1 MDEGIP
7 TGDHTQLVE
16 WARRKQQLL
25 TSISDFAA
33 SITRI
38 RDQAEALQE
47 LVSKSRL
54 LIRCDMVYLS
64 LNGTD
69 GSGYTSIVATDGVW
83 NEEYRTLRMPLGAGV
98 LGRVAKFGTAAQS
111 PDYRADTGLMHDP
124 EVDRIVAAE
133 GVRAILG
140 APMRS
145 EGRVIGALM
154 AANRYQGSFNSEQF
168 FIAQT
173 LANLAGVAIENQ
185 TRVDALGTTI
195 AELRHEVA
203 GGEAALAEERR
214 LARVDE
220 VLLSV
225 MGRGGGFT
233 ELGEGMS
240 RVMGREVQI
249 VDLTVRHDMRNAVAK
264 IGDSERPLVMLSA
277 RADEPMTSTRGDG
290 SPFAVMAATQGSGW
304 SRSAERGSFA
314 QLGSA
319 AMGSEGGRLEAPDFG
334 DEPIGAVPVGAVM
347 VDGELDAQDSAVLSR
362 CARVLGV
369 FLSAQNRERGA
380 IVRRRRELIAQ
391 MLATGTGGLNVAVIN
406 QLRELGITEGGPF
419 RILVIDGSESTVG
432 DFQHR
437 LDLDFGLSIL
447 YGEFDGQ
454 LVSIMPERAFER
466 VREMFEVRGARSWG
480 GLLVGHSPALHML
493 DIVPE
498 EYALVLRVLAAAR
511 QSGHSKTLVSLDSYG
526 AIGAFL
532 NKLTIEPT
540 KRAIIDTLG
549 PVLDYDR
556 EHGTDLADTAAA
568 FLDSGHSVAK
578 TATMLH
584 VHANTVRQRL
594 ERLSVLLGD
603 DWAEGQRGLDHH
615 ILLAANRLVGPYRG
629 R

>member
-1 MDEGIP
+1 MMDAGIP
-7 TGDHTQLVE
+7 TGDHAQLVE
-16 WARRKQQLL
+16 WARRQQQLL

-38 RDQAEALQE
+38 RDYSDALQE
-47 LVSKSRL
+47 LVSRARL
-54 LIRCDMVYLS
+54 LIQSDMVYIS

-83 NEEYRTLRMPLGAGV
+83 NEEYRTLSMPLGAGV
-98 LGRVAKFGTAAQS
+98 LGRVAKFGSAAQS
-111 PDYRADTGLMHDP
+111 ADYGADSALVHDP
-124 EVDRIVAAE
+124 NVDRIVAAE

-145 EGRVIGALM
+145 EGQVIGALM
-154 AANRYQGSFNSEQF
+154 AANRYPGSFNTEQF
-168 FIAQT
+168 FIAQA
-173 LANLAGVAIENQ
+173 LANLAGVAIENSA
-185 TRVDALGTTI
+185 RLDALGAQITQLRLSE
-195 AELRHEVA
+195 AEAREGL
-203 GGEAALAEERR
+203 EAEQR
-214 LARVDE
+214 LARIDE

-249 VDLTVRHDMRNAVAK
+249 LDLTVRHDMRNAVAK
-264 IGDSERPLVMLSA
+264 IGDNERPLVVLSA

-290 SPFAVMAATQGSGW
+290 TPFTVMAATQD
-304 SRSAERGSFA
+304 
-314 QLGSA
+314 
-319 AMGSEGGRLEAPDFG
+319 EA
-334 DEPIGAVPVGAVM
+334 PVGAVM
-347 VDGELDAQDSAVLSR
+347 VDGEVDAQDEAILSR

-369 FLSAQNRERGA
+369 FLSAQNRELDA

-391 MLATGTGGLNVAVIN
+391 ILAAGAGGLNIAVTN
-406 QLRELGITEGGPF
+406 QLRELGIAEGEPF
-419 RILVIDGSESTVG
+419 RIVVVDGSESSLG

-437 LDLDFGLSIL
+437 IDLDFGLSLL

-454 LVSIMPERAFER
+454 LVSIMPERAFAR
-466 VREMFEVRGARSWG
+466 IREMFEARGARGWG
-480 GLLVGHSPALHML
+480 GMLVGHSPALHML
-493 DIVPE
+493 EIVPE
-498 EYALVLRVLAAAR
+498 EYSLVLRVLDAAR
-511 QSGHSKTLVSLDSYG
+511 HSGHSRTLVSLDTYG

-532 NKLTIEPT
+532 TKVTIEPT
-540 KRAIIDTLG
+540 KRAIVDTLG
-549 PVLDYDR
+549 PLLDYDE
-556 EHGTDLADTAAA
+556 EHGTDLADTASAY
-568 FLDSGHSVAK
+568 LDSAHSVAK

-594 ERLSVLLGD
+594 DRLAKLLGD

-629 R
+629 H

>member
-1 MDEGIP
+1 MMSEGIP
-7 TGDHTQLVE
+7 TGDHAQLVE
-16 WARRKQQLL
+16 WARRQQQLL

-38 RDQAEALQE
+38 RDQSEALQE

-98 LGRVAKFGTAAQS
+98 LGRVAQFGTAAQS

-145 EGRVIGALM
+145 EGQVIGALM
-154 AANRYQGSFNSEQF
+154 AANRYPGSFNSEQF

-185 TRVDALGTTI
+185 TRVDALATQISG
-195 AELRHEVA
+195 LREEVS
-203 GGEAALAEERR
+203 GRDAALAEERR

-240 RVMGREVQI
+240 RVMGREVQL
-249 VDLTVRHDMRNAVAK
+249 VDLTVRYDMRNAVAK

-277 RADEPMTSTRGDG
+277 RAEEPMTSTRGDG
-290 SPFAVMAATQGSGW
+290 SPFAVMAATQG
-304 SRSAERGSFA
+304 
-314 QLGSA
+314 
-319 AMGSEGGRLEAPDFG
+319 EGGTG
-334 DEPIGAVPVGAVM
+334 DEQLGAVPVGAVM
-347 VDGELDAQDSAVLSR
+347 VDGELSEQDAAVLGR

-369 FLSAQNRERGA
+369 FLSAQHRERGA
-380 IVRRRRELIAQ
+380 VVRRRRELIAQ
-391 MLATGTGGLNVAVIN
+391 MLAAGAGGLNIAVIN
-406 QLRELGITEGGPF
+406 QLRELGITEGEPF
-419 RILVIDGSESTVG
+419 RILVVDASESTLG

-447 YGEFDGQ
+447 AGEFDGQ

-466 VREMFEVRGARSWG
+466 VREMFEARGARGWG
-480 GLLVGHSPALHML
+480 GMLVGHSPRLHML

-498 EYALVLRVLAAAR
+498 EYALVLRVLTAAR
-511 QSGHSKTLVSLDSYG
+511 QSGHTKTLVSLDSYG
-526 AIGAFL
+526 AIGAFM

-540 KRAIIDTLG
+540 KRAIIDLLG

-568 FLDSGHSVAK
+568 FLDSAHSVAK
-578 TATMLH
+578 TATKLH

-594 ERLSVLLGD
+594 DRIAVLLGE

-615 ILLAANRLVGPYRG
+615 ILLAANRLVGPYR
-629 R
+629 RD